1 VTDANRMYGALAEW
15 WHILSPPSGYAEE
28 AAIYAREMRSRARR
42 PLRSILEIGSGG
54 GNNASHM
61 KAWFEM
67 TLVDVAP
74 MMVEQSRL
82 LNPELTHVVGD
93 MRSVRLGRDFDGVF
107 VHDAITYMTN
117 REDLERAVETAYVH
131 TRPGGVALFA
141 PDSVTET
148 FRPDTSHGGSDAS
161 DRALRYL
168 EWSWDPDPS
177 DTSHLTDYIII
188 MRMPDGSV
196 RIEHDRHVQ
205 GLFSRATWLDVLGS
219 AGFEPHR
226 VPVEHSELEPGTYE
240 LFVGV
245 KP

>member
-1 VTDANRMYGALAEW
+1 MYGGLAEW

-42 PLRSILEIGSGG
+42 QLHSVLEIGSGG

-67 TLVDVAP
+67 TLVDAAP
-74 MMVEQSRL
+74 MMVEQSRR
-82 LNPELTHVVGD
+82 LNPELEHIIGD
-93 MRSVRLGRDFDGVF
+93 MRSLRLGRDFDGVF
-107 VHDAITYMTN
+107 VHDAITYMTS
-117 REDLERAVETAYVH
+117 REELERAVETAFVH

-168 EWSWDPDPS
+168 EWSWDPDPR

-188 MRMPDGSV
+188 MRLPDGSV

-205 GLFSRATWLDVLGS
+205 GLFPRATWIDVLGA